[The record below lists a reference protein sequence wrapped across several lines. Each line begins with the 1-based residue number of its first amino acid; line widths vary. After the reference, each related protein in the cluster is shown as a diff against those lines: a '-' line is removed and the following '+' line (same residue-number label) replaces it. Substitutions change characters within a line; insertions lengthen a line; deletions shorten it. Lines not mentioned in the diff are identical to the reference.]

1 MYVCTFKCFRC
12 VLLQQQSDVLRR
24 QCFFP
29 NFPLNMLPMYV
40 QPPIVGGPSAFTRS
54 AVSASAAMSS
64 RRHHSGGGG
73 RADHTPMR
81 KVITVSLQ
89 QAVQLHTAENAW
101 KPAMMKATSPDS
113 NDSEHLAT
121 QV

>member
-1 MYVCTFKCFRC
+1 
-12 VLLQQQSDVLRR
+12 
-24 QCFFP
+24 
-29 NFPLNMLPMYV
+29 MLPVYMPS
-40 QPPIVGGPSAFTRS
+40 PPMVGGPQFTRS
-54 AVSASAAMSS
+54 AVSASAVMS

-73 RADHTPMR
+73 GRADHTPTR

-101 KPAMMKATSPDS
+101 KPATLKTTCSPDS
-113 NDSEHLAT
+113 ADSEHLAT